1 MTTAEVKAKATT
13 QMDGAIDALRR
24 EFATL
29 RTGRAST
36 ALLDGIQVDYYD
48 VLTPLPQVATLTTPD
63 SRTLAIQ
70 PWESRIIP
78 DIEKAIL
85 KSGLGLTPS
94 NDGKLIRIVIPSLTE
109 ERRKEL
115 VKLAKKMA
123 EESKVAVRNIR
134 RDRNEDIK
142 KLEKEKT
149 ITEDDCRRVL
159 DEIQKLTDDHVR
171 RIDEVFSHK
180 EKEIMEV

>member
-29 RTGRAST
+29 RTGRASL
-36 ALLDGIQVDYYD
+36 ALLDGIQIDYYD
-48 VLTPLPQVATLTTPD
+48 VITPLAQVATLSTPD
-63 SRTLAIQ
+63 SRTIAIQ
-70 PWESRIIP
+70 PWEGRIIP

-94 NDGKLIRIVIPSLTE
+94 NDGKLIRILIPSLTE

-149 ITEDDCRRVL
+149 ITEDDCRRLL

-171 RIDEVFSHK
+171 RIDEVLSHK